1 MEKLL
6 TNNKF
11 LSKSSYYNFLSQ
23 FLGDGLLFSTNQ
35 KWHQRRKIITPTF
48 HFKILE
54 QFFDVFQKQNLSLVK
69 DIEKKIGDDAFDIFP
84 LVSSSVLKSLCGKI
98 IQLEV
103 LIIYLKN

>member
-23 FLGDGLLFSTNQ
+23 FLGDGLLFSINQ
-35 KWHQRRKIITPTF
+35 KWHQPRKIITPTF

-69 DIEKKIGDDAFDIFP
+69 DLEKKTGGDAFDIFP
-84 LVSSSVLKSLCGKI
+84 LVSSSVLKSLCGKL
-98 IQLEV
+98 IQLV
-103 LIIYLKN
+103 IQKVILW